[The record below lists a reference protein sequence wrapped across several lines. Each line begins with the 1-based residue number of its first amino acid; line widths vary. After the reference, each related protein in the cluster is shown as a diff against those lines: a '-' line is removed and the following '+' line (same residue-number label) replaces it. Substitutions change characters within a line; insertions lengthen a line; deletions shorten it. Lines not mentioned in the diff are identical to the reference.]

1 MDQALSDY
9 ANSIAGPAKAMY
21 GEKISVLGGVDHLL
35 LTDDFDEEVSPAE
48 ATFGFYNQ
56 FFVGSKNL
64 EN

>member
-1 MDQALSDY
+1 MDQALSEY
-9 ANSIAGPAKAMY
+9 ANSLAGPAKAKY
-21 GEKISVLGGVDHLL
+21 REKIIVLGGIDHLL
-35 LTDDFDEEVSPAE
+35 VTDDCAEEVSPAE